1 MKPETSRKLAEEAL
15 DKTLEQYSRVQPAD
29 DFEQKLLQ
37 RLQRHPMPVAFAAQ
51 ERGRWHVGW
60 GWRLAALAAVVLM
73 MAAGLAHYNGW
84 RSSHAAPHRT
94 TQSTPKPPLRALA
107 ANRPPAAAPAVT
119 NRGRATP
126 RRAQERIPHPRN
138 YSAVFPTPFFP
149 KALAE
154 AWAHSGGQGE
164 TPLFEG
170 KTGSEARPIDTE
182 IKPLVIEPLSI
193 PPLELAAGNTQ
204 AASQQENNP

>member
-1 MKPETSRKLAEEAL
+1 MKPETSRKLAEEVLEKA
-15 DKTLEQYSRVQPAD
+15 LEQYSRVQPAD

-51 ERGRWHVGW
+51 GRGRWHVGW
-60 GWRLAALAAVVLM
+60 GWRLAALAATVLM
-73 MAAGLAHYNGW
+73 MAAGLAHYTGW

-94 TQSTPKPPLRALA
+94 TQSTPKPQLRALA
-107 ANRPPAAAPAVT
+107 ANRAPAAAPTVT
-119 NRGRATP
+119 NRGRAAP
-126 RRAQERIPHPRN
+126 RRAQKRIPRTGT

-149 KALAE
+149 KALE
-154 AWAHSGGQGE
+154 AALAHSGGQGQ

-170 KTGSEARPIDTE
+170 KTGSKAPPIDTE
-182 IKPLVIEPLSI
+182 IKPLVIEPLNI